1 MSKCD
6 SYVYFALLG
15 DFNPA
20 EVTARLGVQ
29 PTRTWEK
36 DGKSKVKAHRQS
48 AFWAWETARGK
59 EIIFVEDLVEEVV
72 AKLES
77 KAQIIVELKQQ
88 LQAESTL
95 QVVLYIDMNEEKST
109 PALGHE
115 LRTINFLHATQ
126 TSTDVD
132 IYRYD
137 SRNEE

>member
-6 SYVYFALLG
+6 SYAYFALRG

-20 EVTARLGVQ
+20 EVTVRLGIE

-36 DGKSKVKAHRQS
+36 DDKSKFKAHRES
-48 AFWAWETARGK
+48 AFWAWETVRGK
-59 EIIFVEDLVEEVV
+59 EIIFVENLVEEVV

-77 KAQIIVELKQQ
+77 KAQVIVELKRQ

-95 QVVLYIDMNEEKST
+95 QVVLYIDMNEKKST

-115 LRTINFLHATQ
+115 VRTINFLYATQ

-137 SRNEE
+137 SCDEE